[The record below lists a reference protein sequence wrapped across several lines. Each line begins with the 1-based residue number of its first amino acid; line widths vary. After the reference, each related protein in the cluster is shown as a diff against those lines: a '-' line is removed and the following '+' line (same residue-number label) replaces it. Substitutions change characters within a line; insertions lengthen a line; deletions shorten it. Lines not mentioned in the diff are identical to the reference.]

1 MLGEEEEEEE
11 ESRSQMSSAASPVM
25 AANSA
30 SSNDKRQIQPN
41 PRYQQQPGVKA
52 TNERRNKPSIS
63 SLSSSTPT
71 ARQGRGSKSTTT
83 TPAKLPASTSL
94 KVAVAPSEGS
104 DYEELRQKIVAM
116 DQKVREADEMKEKL
130 AVEERVVELEKEGKA
145 MKEEIRSLRD
155 RLEEGEW
162 AQNRLNS
169 QLEESKKLEG
179 EVEKVRMEVEN
190 EKKERKK
197 WEEAAKKEREE
208 MKAKEPVPNSGVGER
223 GGGGVRNDSRK
234 QRCII
239 FTDSNGREATSDSVM
254 THIPREMRNS
264 YNILVVVA
272 YTVEDATRLVA
283 QREVD
288 TAGAKII
295 VDNLTNDV

>member
-1 MLGEEEEEEE
+1 
-11 ESRSQMSSAASPVM
+11 
-25 AANSA
+25 
-30 SSNDKRQIQPN
+30 
-41 PRYQQQPGVKA
+41 
-52 TNERRNKPSIS
+52 
-63 SLSSSTPT
+63 
-71 ARQGRGSKSTTT
+71 
-83 TPAKLPASTSL
+83 
-94 KVAVAPSEGS
+94 
-104 DYEELRQKIVAM
+104 
-116 DQKVREADEMKEKL
+116 
-130 AVEERVVELEKEGKA
+130 
-145 MKEEIRSLRD
+145 MKEEMRSLRD

-162 AQNRLNS
+162 AQNRLSS
-169 QLEESKKLEG
+169 QMEESKKLER

-197 WEEAAKKEREE
+197 AEETAKKEREE
-208 MKAKEPVPNSGVGER
+208 MKAMEPKPNGSAAGG
-223 GGGGVRNDSRK
+223 GGGGVRKDRRK

-264 YNILVVVA
+264 YDILVVLA

-283 QREVD
+283 RREVD